1 MNISIMIL
9 EYLKKRDISPAH
21 LARLMGE
28 SKQGV
33 NRKLTKNTSQNSDFI
48 ENVSKALN
56 HDFFEDL
63 SHQFKRENNI
73 QVNQTSVITVS
84 EPQSSYHSERE
95 KSMKAQYDQLLQENL
110 ELHRELRKLYKDLK
124 N

>member
-28 SKQGV
+28 SKQGE

-48 ENVSKALN
+48 ESVSKALN

-63 SHQFKRENNI
+63 SNQFRKENNI
-73 QVNQTSVITVS
+73 QSSASVTIAS
-84 EPQSSYHSERE
+84 EPPSVYHTERE
-95 KSMKAQYDQLLQENL
+95 RNLKTQYDQLLQENL
-110 ELHRELRKLYKDLK
+110 ELHRELRKLYKELK